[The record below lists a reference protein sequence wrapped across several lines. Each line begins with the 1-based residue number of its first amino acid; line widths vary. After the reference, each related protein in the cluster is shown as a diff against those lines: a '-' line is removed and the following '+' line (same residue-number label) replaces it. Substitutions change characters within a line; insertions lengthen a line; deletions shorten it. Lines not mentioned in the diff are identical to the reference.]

1 MDNRLYKK
9 LSSIDV
15 LKRAWHLVRNDARTD
30 FIPDNYRYSDFGFNL
45 EDNLK
50 GIQEDL
56 LSESYYPKPLLEID
70 VPKSSLAVRPGSV
83 PEIEDR
89 IVTYAIIYLIAP
101 CLDKKLPE
109 GVYSY
114 RLKPEKTRDRL
125 FHDHEILKFPF
136 LKKRTIQIRIDIVEP
151 WYEQWPKFIEIS
163 KHTFEEEGYRHL
175 AISDIVSYFENIS
188 LEILRDEILL
198 KHLPKEQK
206 IINLL
211 THILE
216 YWTWKS
222 CEGKPVLRG
231 IPQGNDVSS
240 FLGNVYLLPLDEEF
254 EKFSKK
260 EEIKYFRYMDDVKI
274 FSKDESVARECIF
287 IMNNLLR
294 KLHLNIQGEKTLILQ
309 GEDIK
314 NEIEDKRLEDVNA
327 VLRKFDKERK
337 LTKSKRQEYI
347 KILMQQYKKIRA
359 RKKAILGKDLRLF
372 RRLITAFTLL
382 EDSYLISRVLKEIE
396 KNPDNRLMVSAGRY
410 FRCFPNKEIIRN
422 KLINFLHSPLNKFAL
437 QEAQVLIALRYSRI
451 YPTEL
456 LSYVKRIRRSKPKH
470 WYIRTQAILLLN
482 QLELSRA
489 DLKSLLRQYN
499 SGKNIEI
506 KKSIIKPLCQL
517 DRNSLKIFLG
527 ESIFEKDSKITQV
540 IKMLTLSQEKED
552 KAFSEINSIFNDFRE
567 DKLMD
572 EFYKLEIIKFS
583 KSDRVKEAL
592 LKSLKRKK
600 GDIRRPVLLKK
611 INRII
616 QFLESPK

>member
-9 LSSIDV
+9 LSSINV

-50 GIQEDL
+50 CIQEDL
-56 LSESYYPKPLLEID
+56 LGESYYPKPLLEID

-163 KHTFEEEGYRHL
+163 RHTFEEEGYRHL

-274 FSKDESVARECIF
+274 FSKDESIARECIF

-327 VLRKFDKERK
+327 VLREFNKERK
-337 LTKSKRQEYI
+337 LTKPKRQEYI
-347 KILMQQYKKIRA
+347 RILKQQYKKIRA

-422 KLINFLHSPLNKFAL
+422 KLINFLRSPLNKFAL
-437 QEAQVLIALRYSRI
+437 QEAQVLIALRYSRT

-489 DLKSLLRQYN
+489 DLKSLLIQYN
-499 SGKNIEI
+499 SEKNIEI
-506 KKSIIKPLCQL
+506 KKSLIKPLCQL
-517 DRNSLKIFLG
+517 DRNSLKTFLG

-600 GDIRRPVLLKK
+600 RDIRRPVLLKK
-611 INRII
+611 INRVI
-616 QFLESPK
+616 QFLERPK

>member
-1 MDNRLYKK
+1 
-9 LSSIDV
+9 
-15 LKRAWHLVRNDARTD
+15 
-30 FIPDNYRYSDFGFNL
+30 
-45 EDNLK
+45 
-50 GIQEDL
+50 
-56 LSESYYPKPLLEID
+56 
-70 VPKSSLAVRPGSV
+70 
-83 PEIEDR
+83 
-89 IVTYAIIYLIAP
+89 
-101 CLDKKLPE
+101 
-109 GVYSY
+109 
-114 RLKPEKTRDRL
+114 
-125 FHDHEILKFPF
+125 
-136 LKKRTIQIRIDIVEP
+136 
-151 WYEQWPKFIEIS
+151 
-163 KHTFEEEGYRHL
+163 
-175 AISDIVSYFENIS
+175 
-188 LEILRDEILL
+188 
-198 KHLPKEQK
+198 
-206 IINLL
+206 
-211 THILE
+211 
-216 YWTWKS
+216 
-222 CEGKPVLRG
+222 
-231 IPQGNDVSS
+231 
-240 FLGNVYLLPLDEEF
+240 
-254 EKFSKK
+254 
-260 EEIKYFRYMDDVKI
+260 
-274 FSKDESVARECIF
+274 
-287 IMNNLLR
+287 
-294 KLHLNIQGEKTLILQ
+294 
-309 GEDIK
+309 
-314 NEIEDKRLEDVNA
+314 
-327 VLRKFDKERK
+327 
-337 LTKSKRQEYI
+337 
-347 KILMQQYKKIRA
+347 MQQYKKIRA